1 MNTAGAIPMRF
12 TLGKA
17 RLHGELCV
25 PANAGGLVVFV
36 HGSGSSRHSP
46 RNQRVARAFNTRG
59 LATLLFDL
67 LTEHEQPLDELTR
80 QLRFDIPLLSQRL
93 TGVIDQLRQ
102 DESLRALRIGL
113 FGASTGAA
121 AALITAASRPA
132 DIAAVVSRG
141 GRVDLAEHS
150 LAQVGAPT
158 LFIVGGRDGEVLAL
172 NRAALEYLPGV
183 HRLEVVAG
191 ATHLFDEPGTLDE
204 VTRLAGDWFIE
215 HLAGGAPATG

>member
-1 MNTAGAIPMRF
+1 M
-12 TLGKA
+12 
-17 RLHGELCV
+17 
-25 PANAGGLVVFV
+25 
-36 HGSGSSRHSP
+36 
-46 RNQRVARAFNTRG
+46 ARAFNTRG

-150 LAQVGAPT
+150 LAQVGVPT

-183 HRLEVVAG
+183 RRLEVVAG

-215 HLAGGAPATG
+215 HLAGGAPAPG

>member
-1 MNTAGAIPMRF
+1 
-12 TLGKA
+12 
-17 RLHGELCV
+17 
-25 PANAGGLVVFV
+25 
-36 HGSGSSRHSP
+36 
-46 RNQRVARAFNTRG
+46 
-59 LATLLFDL
+59 
-67 LTEHEQPLDELTR
+67 
-80 QLRFDIPLLSQRL
+80 
-93 TGVIDQLRQ
+93 
-102 DESLRALRIGL
+102 LRALRIGL

-121 AALITAASRPA
+121 AALITAASRPS

-158 LFIVGGRDGEVLAL
+158 LFIVGGWDGEVLAL